1 MRLGLP
7 LRSFARVSMAQH
19 LRLPSSVELHR
30 ESVHVRF
37 DPDAGRGFSNRD
49 FDMSVDRAL
58 RVQQADPS
66 AGGAL
71 WASINRK
78 VVDEALYVWLV
89 NPVAVDFVSAR
100 VGNYQYSPTWDVL
113 LSQLWVRQILAEC
126 PVDAAIRAGSCSSMP
141 FG

>member
-7 LRSFARVSMAQH
+7 LRSVARVSMAQH
-19 LRLPSSVELHR
+19 LHLPSSVELHR

-100 VGNYQYSPTWDVL
+100 VGNYRYSPTWDVL

-126 PVDAAIRAGSCSSMP
+126 PVDAAIRAESCS
-141 FG
+141 